1 MTPQIVLLGVDHRRA
16 PVEVREELSFT
27 QDQVLAVLPELAE
40 RSGALEA
47 FLLATCNRTEIY
59 LAYDGESPVAAVLQ
73 ILKRLRSQA
82 RCLHEDCLRFIETG
96 DHAAG
101 HLFRVTA
108 GIESQLLGDTQIVTQ
123 VKQAHRLAVEA
134 GTLGPWLDRTVTESL
149 RAAKRA
155 RRETEIGKGAASV
168 GAAVLRS
175 MRHSFADLSQVKVM
189 VLGGGEAG
197 RDIAH
202 HLSKVR
208 LSSLTFA
215 ARNPEQA
222 ASMAREYHGVAADW
236 SEVHDRLP
244 VMDVLIAATSARL
257 AILDRASLWCVT
269 EDRSRSLLIVDAG
282 IPRNVDPGVAAL
294 PHVRLLNL
302 DALEREQAQALE
314 SRRQEIPRV
323 ESILAQELDRWRR
336 WWLQRSERRGTISTL
351 GEPAYFAETAAASD
365 LVALEA

>member
-27 QDQVLAVLPELAE
+27 QDQVLALLPELVE
-40 RSGALEA
+40 RSGAQEA
-47 FLLATCNRTEIY
+47 FLLATCNRTEFY

-82 RCLHEDCLRFIETG
+82 RCLHEDCLRFIET
-96 DHAAG
+96 DDRAAG

-175 MRHSFADLSQVKVM
+175 VRHAFADLSQVGVM

-202 HLSKVR
+202 HLSKVP
-208 LSSLTFA
+208 LASLTFA
-215 ARNPEQA
+215 ARNQEQA
-222 ASMAREYHGVAADW
+222 ASMAREFHGVAANW
-236 SEVHDRLP
+236 GEVHNRLP
-244 VMDVLIAATSARL
+244 AVDVLIAATSARL
-257 AILDRASLWCVT
+257 AILDEAPLRCVT
-269 EDRSRSLLIVDAG
+269 QNRSRSLLIVDAG
-282 IPRNVDPGVAAL
+282 IPRNVDPGVAEL
-294 PHVRLLNL
+294 SHVRLLNL
-302 DALEREQAQALE
+302 DSLEREQAQALE
-314 SRRQEIPRV
+314 ARRQEIPRV
-323 ESILAQELDRWRR
+323 ESILAQELERWRR
-336 WWLQRSERRGTISTL
+336 WWLQRSQRRGTIGQL
-351 GEPAYFAETAAASD
+351 RE
-365 LVALEA
+365 